1 MRARKTPDNPKH
13 LRTRSFTDLLRSQL
27 KLLSSNL
34 RAFVSDRGSSVVPR
48 VELNGCLLFNTRR
61 ISSRVT
67 EKKEKRGNK
76 GKGGQARSG
85 ETGWAGYKARVE
97 QMIDG
102 GGTQE
107 RKGGKER
114 EKEKVAYQEAFRSS
128 AQGWTLVSTKTL
140 SLIRVRFEC
149 PKG

>member
-1 MRARKTPDNPKH
+1 
-13 LRTRSFTDLLRSQL
+13 
-27 KLLSSNL
+27 
-34 RAFVSDRGSSVVPR
+34 
-48 VELNGCLLFNTRR
+48 LFNTRR

-76 GKGGQARSG
+76 GKEGQARSG

-128 AQGWTLVSTKTL
+128 AQGWTMREKVDGERKKPTNAKKTKEGD
-140 SLIRVRFEC
+140 RNHVRFGRKAFIME
-149 PKG
+149 